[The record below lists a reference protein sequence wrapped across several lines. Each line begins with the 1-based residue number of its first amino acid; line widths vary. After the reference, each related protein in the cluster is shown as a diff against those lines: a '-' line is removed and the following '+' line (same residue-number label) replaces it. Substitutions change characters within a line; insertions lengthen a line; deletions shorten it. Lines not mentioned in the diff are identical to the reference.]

1 MCSSDLTDAIPGDD
15 HFKTRALH
23 TTVKLLS
30 EFLSQLDELPAC
42 YEVFKPVSCTLS
54 RLDSSKYPPDIQKD
68 IAGLVLNIAALESRK
83 IQLLVVEKKKPRA
96 LRLYE
101 PNIEEVFDGMKKRP
115 MGRTKQE
122 RAKLLHKYKREMK
135 GAMREIRR
143 DRSFLAK
150 LKLKETLT
158 SDLERQQKVREIYGS
173 AANQQAEFHKLNKH
187 KKK

>member
-1 MCSSDLTDAIPGDD
+1 
-15 HFKTRALH
+15 
-23 TTVKLLS
+23 
-30 EFLSQLDELPAC
+30 
-42 YEVFKPVSCTLS
+42 
-54 RLDSSKYPPDIQKD
+54 
-68 IAGLVLNIAALESRK
+68 
-83 IQLLVVEKKKPRA
+83 
-96 LRLYE
+96 
-101 PNIEEVFDGMKKRP
+101 MKKRP

-143 DRSFLAK
+143 DKSFLAK

-173 AANQQAEFHKLNKH
+173 AANQQAEFHKLSKH